1 MILPVTLIRTINQA
15 AGSQVHME
23 AKSAFLQQCN
33 HNMCYVGTL
42 HIVKKQLS
50 LFCFFVTSKA
60 LFCFLAYN

>member
-33 HNMCYVGTL
+33 HNMCYVSTL
-42 HIVKKQLS
+42 HIVRKHLSQVS
-50 LFCFFVTSKA
+50 LFVF
-60 LFCFLAYN
+60 